1 MLLNIMAVKD
11 NNMGFYYKKNIGKGY
26 KMNSPMAM
34 NEDKN
39 TVIKTGVKELIKG
52 GLKKYAGKAV
62 AGIFGTIGTLLTTTP
77 AYGGQPKF
85 DFPTVELPEDGDDA
99 LFGRNPDGTA
109 ITFEEFE
116 ANQNNQT
123 KVPTRFNM

>member
-34 NEDKN
+34 NGDKN
-39 TVIKTGVKELIKG
+39 KIITTSAKELIKS
-52 GLKKYAGKAV
+52 GLKKFAGKAV
-62 AGIFGTIGTLLTTTP
+62 AGAFGTIGALLNTTP

-85 DFPTVELPEDGDDA
+85 NFPTVPLPEGDDA
-99 LFGRNPDGTA
+99 LFGRKEDGTA
-109 ITFEEFE
+109 ISFEEFE
-116 ANQNNQT
+116 ANQKKQT
-123 KVPTRFNM
+123 QLPTTFNM